1 VAVAYSDLM
10 EMGGAESVGV
20 HALAALQDEYDVTLV
35 TLVEPDF
42 DAIEAYYD
50 VAVDPSRVTVR
61 RVGHLPERLVGTLG
75 ARAYVL
81 KQALFARLVRA
92 VADEYDLVVAA
103 EGELPV
109 DGPAV
114 QYVHDPL
121 FAHWQAPD
129 RSVGAVQRVYDAVCR
144 RLAGFDPDAVAGNVL
159 VTNSE
164 WSADQL
170 APAYGVRPGVVYPP
184 VATGDFPAVP
194 WEEREDGFVLLGRV
208 APGKGV
214 PRVLE
219 IIARLRDRGYDV
231 HLHVVGPLSETD
243 PEFVAAVREQADPAF
258 VTLEGALDRE
268 SLARLLATHRY
279 GIHGRENEAFGIA
292 VAELLA
298 AGTVPFVPTGGGQQ
312 EVVEDRPE
320 VVYEGVDD
328 AVETIGRVLSD
339 PGSAERLRGDPD
351 RITARF
357 GRDRFAREFRD
368 VVAATLAEDRHHRS
382 GGAGRQLLAGTD
394 GEPGVDGP
402 GSRPGR
408 SGEVNP

>member
-1 VAVAYSDLM
+1 VAVAYSDLT

-20 HALAALQDEYDVTLV
+20 HALAALQEVYDVTLV

-42 DAIEAYYD
+42 AALGEYYD

-61 RVGHLPERLVGTLG
+61 RVGHLPRRLVGTLG

-81 KQALFARLVRA
+81 KQALFARLVQG

-103 EGELPV
+103 EGELPLE
-109 DGPAV
+109 GPAV

-129 RSVGAVQRVYDAVCR
+129 RSPGVVQRVYDAVCR
-144 RLAGFDPDAVAGNVL
+144 RLARVDPDIVAGNPL

-170 APAYGVRPGVVYPP
+170 APAYGVRPIVVYPP
-184 VATGDFPAVP
+184 VATDDFPAVP
-194 WEEREDGFVLLGRV
+194 WDDREDGFVLLGRV

-214 PRVLE
+214 PRV
-219 IIARLRDRGYDV
+219 IDIVTRLRDRGHDV
-231 HLHVVGPLSETD
+231 HLHVVGPVSETN

-268 SLARLLATHRY
+268 ALARLLATHRY

-312 EVVEDRPE
+312 EVVADRPE
-320 VVYEGVDD
+320 LVYEDVAD
-328 AVETIGRVLSD
+328 AVETIEGVLSD
-339 PGSAERLRGDPD
+339 QEAAERLRGDPGD
-351 RITARF
+351 IAARF
-357 GRDRFAREFRD
+357 GRERFAREFRE
-368 VVAATLAEDRHHRS
+368 VVAAALTDGSRRADGDDR
-382 GGAGRQLLAGTD
+382 QFVAGTD
-394 GEPGVDGP
+394 ESGAGGP
-402 GSRPGR
+402 ANRPGR
-408 SGEVNP
+408 PGEVNP